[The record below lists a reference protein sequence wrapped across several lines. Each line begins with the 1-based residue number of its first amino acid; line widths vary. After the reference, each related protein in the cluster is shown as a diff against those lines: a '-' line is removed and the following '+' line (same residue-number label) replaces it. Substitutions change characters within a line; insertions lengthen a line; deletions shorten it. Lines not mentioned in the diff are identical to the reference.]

1 MKPLGLQWDLFCQVV
16 DNHGDL
22 GVCWRLAQRLGDLGH
37 TVNLFVDDSSAL
49 SWMAPKG
56 HPHVQCKAWP
66 KNTDDLLTHPQPD
79 VLIEA
84 FGCEIPQVYLSQ
96 LAPALAQR
104 ANPTSWVWINL
115 EYLSAEDYVERMHQM
130 PSPVWSGPM
139 KGQTKWF
146 FYPGFTLST
155 GGLLRAHKP
164 PQDLKAPNASPPYW
178 VLFCYE
184 PKALSDLIQQI
195 SLRKPGVTLKV
206 TAGRAQAAVRMELEN
221 RGFEMTPDTQLVE
234 LGESQI
240 EFLPYLSQ
248 SDFDDLLAQSELNF
262 VRGEDSW
269 VRAIWA
275 QKPFVWQIYP
285 QSDQAH
291 ESKLMAFLSRFKAP
305 QSLVEAHL
313 HWNDLSKATLA
324 ALSPQVLLEWRQWSE
339 SLCELLSKNPELGTA
354 LEHFVTQK
362 RSQADT

>member
-1 MKPLGLQWDLFCQVV
+1 
-16 DNHGDL
+16 
-22 GVCWRLAQRLGDLGH
+22 
-37 TVNLFVDDSSAL
+37 
-49 SWMAPKG
+49 
-56 HPHVQCKAWP
+56 
-66 KNTDDLLTHPQPD
+66 
-79 VLIEA
+79 
-84 FGCEIPQVYLSQ
+84 
-96 LAPALAQR
+96 
-104 ANPTSWVWINL
+104 
-115 EYLSAEDYVERMHQM
+115 
-130 PSPVWSGPM
+130 M